1 MGVIVVRVWS
11 EEQSAVRAR
20 VTTVADVNT
29 GDERVIELVSADVAT
44 IAAEV
49 ERWLTEWVSARAR

>member
-11 EEQSAVRAR
+11 EEPSAVRAR
-20 VTTVADVNT
+20 VTTVADVTT
-29 GDERVIELVSADVAT
+29 GDERVIELVSADVAAIT
-44 IAAEV
+44 AEV

>member
-20 VTTVADVNT
+20 VTTVADVT
-29 GDERVIELVSADVAT
+29 RGDERVIELVSADVAGIT
-44 IAAEV
+44 AEV

>member
-1 MGVIVVRVWS
+1 VGVIVVRVWS

-20 VTTVADVNT
+20 VTTVADVT
-29 GDERVIELVSADVAT
+29 MGDERVIELVSADVTA

-49 ERWLTEWVSARAR
+49 ERWLTEWVNARAR

>member
-20 VTTVADVNT
+20 VTTVADVTT
-29 GDERVIELVSADVAT
+29 GDERVIELVSADVAA

>member
-20 VTTVADVNT
+20 VTTVADVT
-29 GDERVIELVSADVAT
+29 EGDERVIELVSSDVAS

>member
-1 MGVIVVRVWS
+1 VGVIVVRVWS

-20 VTTVADVNT
+20 VTTVADVT
-29 GDERVIELVSADVAT
+29 RGDERVIELVSADVAGIT
-44 IAAEV
+44 AEV